1 MLTLY
6 FSNDVSMGKEPPPS
20 YFPYILKFT
29 KGASARSDGSVGVE
43 NRSRGDTISFDHV
56 RNTSAKYDFSR
67 NSDVLS
73 RVSSSFASEDVPD
86 AAS

>member
-1 MLTLY
+1 
-6 FSNDVSMGKEPPPS
+6 
-20 YFPYILKFT
+20 
-29 KGASARSDGSVGVE
+29 VGVE
-43 NRSRGDTISFDHV
+43 NKSRGDTISFDHA

-86 AAS
+86 AASEKDLVLSLSLSLSLSLCFGIAVTGYGKLIY

>member
-1 MLTLY
+1 
-6 FSNDVSMGKEPPPS
+6 
-20 YFPYILKFT
+20 
-29 KGASARSDGSVGVE
+29 VE
-43 NRSRGDTISFDHV
+43 NRSRGDTISFDHA

-86 AAS
+86 AASEKDLVLSLSLSLSLFWHCGNRVWEVDLLGY